1 MAETIRQ
8 QRPTKLP
15 LAGFFEEAKILGIF
29 FGILFLLGG
38 VLGFVPSVT
47 KNQMF
52 LGIFMV
58 NVPHNIFHLATGIIF
73 LIASISGAGAAR
85 LWFLVSGAIYA
96 IFAILGFM
104 NLDGALFGIISTMP
118 ANIRGHAG
126 LGLVM
131 VGIGARTKSYSRYV
145 RE

>member
-1 MAETIRQ
+1 MAESIRQ
-8 QRPTKLP
+8 QRPTKPP
-15 LAGFFEEAKILGIF
+15 LAGFFEEPKTLGIF

-38 VLGFVPSVT
+38 VVGFVPSVT

-73 LIASISGAGAAR
+73 LIASISGTGATR
-85 LWFLVSGAIYA
+85 LWFLVSGTLYS

-118 ANIRGHAG
+118 ANSWGHAG

-131 VGIGARTKSYSRYV
+131 VGIGVRKNNYSRYV
-145 RE
+145 GE